1 VMVRAQWNPASNLVG
16 RAFGEH
22 VAESLVPRT
31 TAMIR
36 GDRSFKLGTAG
47 DESSRTTA
55 GGGKCCAVE
64 RAVRG
69 ACFICRG
76 GARR

>member
-1 VMVRAQWNPASNLVG
+1 MVRAQWNPASNLVG

-36 GDRSFKLGTAG
+36 GDRSFELGTAG

-76 GARR
+76 GVRR

>member
-1 VMVRAQWNPASNLVG
+1 MVRAQWNPASNLVG

-36 GDRSFKLGTAG
+36 GDRSFELGTAG
-47 DESSRTTA
+47 DESSRTTT

>member
-1 VMVRAQWNPASNLVG
+1 
-16 RAFGEH
+16 

-31 TAMIR
+31 TVMIR
-36 GDRSFKLGTAG
+36 GDITFELGTAG

-64 RAVRG
+64 RAV
-69 ACFICRG
+69 
-76 GARR
+76 